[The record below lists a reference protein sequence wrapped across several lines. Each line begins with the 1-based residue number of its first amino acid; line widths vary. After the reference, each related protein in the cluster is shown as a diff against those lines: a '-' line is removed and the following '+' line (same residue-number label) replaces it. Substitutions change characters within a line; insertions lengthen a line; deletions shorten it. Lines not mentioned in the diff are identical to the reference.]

1 LHHTFVIRQGYVLV
15 ELSEKLQHLRR
26 IEGEI
31 RGLGRALSKAEVAR
45 AMRAELGASLSA
57 AYLSQLENGRRHHL
71 TAPTRALL
79 ARFFKVHPGYLVGDP
94 EGFET
99 TIRTQALQQRTDLR
113 AWLAERAQELRYD
126 PPLYHLFL
134 RLSRSDEPRRWLL
147 ALDAML
153 DDAVP
158 RAAVWQAGGE
168 LAGVTISSRETDS
181 NGHRT

>member
-1 LHHTFVIRQGYVLV
+1 MHRDLRDPAGVPV

-99 TIRTQALQQRTDLR
+99 TIRTQALQPRTDLR
-113 AWLAERAQELRYD
+113 AWLAERAQELRHD
-126 PPLYHLFL
+126 PPLHNLFL
-134 RLSRSDEPRRWLL
+134 RLARSDEPRRWLL
-147 ALDAML
+147 ALDALL
-153 DDAVP
+153 DEAVP
-158 RAAVWQAGGE
+158 QPARQHAGGG
-168 LAGVTISSRETDS
+168 LAGMAISGREIDS
-181 NGHRT
+181 NGRRT